1 MASKHHITLRTLR
14 TVLAMADGRVISLE
28 FSAGTLMH
36 LTPLVLMYPH
46 LQRLVIEHNSNIMST
61 IFNIAFQVSFDS
73 YHKLP
78 NLRTAVITHG
88 VLLKNELITLISI
101 APNLEEFQCR
111 KAVVTL
117 DSDALEN
124 ALENCRM
131 KRLRIYAYSERR
143 KTQPI
148 RWLSTSRQTNMHARH
163 SPMILQFM
171 PLLEELVL
179 GIECMQILDLSANRR
194 IRHVDFTV
202 HSHVVSFVQPPPSLE
217 VCLNAPH
224 LNATIL
230 PSEMPKEELNA
241 NIDRPSG
248 VLQPWTNPPQF
259 KTVSLIS
266 VPLRPNIFS
275 RAMCNSYLSLTAL
288 SIDID
293 KSNPK
298 TDYPGLPVPDNY
310 DSWAI
315 ERRFIDFLAEHL
327 VLFQSLRHLGVR
339 SDFVMRCFL
348 SRVAMLKSLEYF
360 SVSSKLVD
368 AAAVLQFL
376 ESSQCCSLREIN
388 VHGSLA
394 AEELCHNAQGDKT
407 IAIKVGLVAE
417 SRHVKLETQD
427 PEKILPAAIYEMY

>member
-1 MASKHHITLRTLR
+1 
-14 TVLAMADGRVISLE
+14 MADGRVVSLE

-36 LTPLVLMYPH
+36 LTPLVHVYPH

-61 IFNIAFQVSFDS
+61 IFSIAFQVSLGS

-78 NLRTAVITHG
+78 ILRTAVITHG
-88 VLLKNELITLISI
+88 VLLKNELITLISM

-111 KAVVTL
+111 KAIVTL
-117 DSDALEN
+117 DSDEFET
-124 ALENCRM
+124 ALENCRI

-143 KTQPI
+143 KTRPD
-148 RWLSTSRQTNMHARH
+148 RWLSTSRQTNMHATQ
-163 SPMILQFM
+163 SPIILQFM

-179 GIECMQILDLSANRR
+179 GIECMQILDLSANTR

-217 VCLNAPH
+217 VCLNALH
-224 LNATIL
+224 LNTTIL
-230 PSEMPKEELNA
+230 PSEMPEEELNA
-241 NIDRPSG
+241 SDDRPSG
-248 VLQPWTNPPQF
+248 ILKPWKDPPQF

-266 VPLRPNIFS
+266 VPLRPNIFA

-293 KSNPK
+293 RENPK
-298 TDYPGLPVPDNY
+298 TEYPGLLFPHNY
-310 DSWAI
+310 DSWAL
-315 ERRFIDFLAEHL
+315 ERRFIDSLAEHL
-327 VLFQSLRHLGVR
+327 LLFQSLRHLAVR
-339 SDFVMRCFL
+339 SDFVMECFL

-360 SVSSKLVD
+360 SVSSKMVD
-368 AAAVLQFL
+368 AAAILQFL
-376 ESSQCCSLREIN
+376 ECSQCCSLREVN

-394 AEELCHNAQGDKT
+394 AEELCHNAEVDMT

-417 SRHVKLETQD
+417 SRDIKLETED
-427 PEKILPAAIYEMY
+427 PEKPVPAAIYEMY